1 MSGKLT
7 RAAFLFYNQ
16 AFRVSLRGAGGD
28 FRAGLRLRP
37 GVRFCIKIKRLSIIR
52 TTANRQP
59 SRRFERRRL
68 IPFFVFKFNGL
79 PSSPNAFRSARHIS
93 CQMHRIS
100 RRNALSPFRKQG
112 TIKKM
117 KQRRRASL
125 FASILLLTFST
136 VALAADE
143 PREDTDTRMTAAEVV
158 EVTDMRISVISRSG
172 IEHVIAIDNSDTKV
186 MLEGNVVSLKDLR
199 KGDIVTVE
207 LDEKSPVKFARNIA
221 ISLQANNALVARA
234 KP

>member
-1 MSGKLT
+1 
-7 RAAFLFYNQ
+7 
-16 AFRVSLRGAGGD
+16 
-28 FRAGLRLRP
+28 
-37 GVRFCIKIKRLSIIR
+37 
-52 TTANRQP
+52 
-59 SRRFERRRL
+59 
-68 IPFFVFKFNGL
+68 
-79 PSSPNAFRSARHIS
+79 
-93 CQMHRIS
+93 
-100 RRNALSPFRKQG
+100 
-112 TIKKM
+112 M